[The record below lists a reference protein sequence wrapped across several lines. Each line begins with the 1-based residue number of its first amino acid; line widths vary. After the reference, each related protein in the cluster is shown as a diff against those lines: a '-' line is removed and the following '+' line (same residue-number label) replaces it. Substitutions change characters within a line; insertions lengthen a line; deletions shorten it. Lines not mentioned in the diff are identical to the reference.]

1 MSEEKKRTT
10 RNSFAE
16 QALKLAHLGR
26 DTAPV
31 LFLCAAPD
39 QDRETAEFCPLSG
52 EAGRMAVLSMTFC
65 NPLALKSA
73 TVIEGAMS

>member
-16 QALKLAHLGR
+16 QALKLAHLSR
-26 DTAPV
+26 DAPPV
-31 LFLCAAPD
+31 LFLCDPSD
-39 QDRETAEFCPLSG
+39 QVRETADFCPLSG